1 MSQIKLLN
9 NKLEEQKKEF
19 KEQFISILTNIP
31 SFVYLNKNEF
41 NEINKSIK
49 KIEMMIPVNSSQI
62 INNQLINTIIEKDKK
77 IEKLINDK
85 FNDDLELV
93 NDEQNDINNIEEN
106 KPMNLILNNQIIQYR
121 ESDNYVN
128 ATQLCECYSIM

>member
-19 KEQFISILTNIP
+19 KEQFISILTKIP
-31 SFVYLNKNEF
+31 SSVYLNKNEF
-41 NEINKSIK
+41 NGINKSIK
-49 KIEMMIPVNSSQI
+49 KIEMMIPINSSQI

-77 IEKLINDK
+77 IEKLINYK

-93 NDEQNDINNIEEN
+93 NDEKNDINNIDEN

-128 ATQLCECYSIM
+128 AT